1 MPEVDDKPQYNHGER
16 REVEPVWSEM
26 LDEIV
31 LESCDNAE
39 AKRTK
44 RKSPVICSLAN
55 YRQKV

>member
-39 AKRTK
+39 AETYEKE
-44 RKSPVICSLAN
+44 KSCDI
-55 YRQKV
+55 